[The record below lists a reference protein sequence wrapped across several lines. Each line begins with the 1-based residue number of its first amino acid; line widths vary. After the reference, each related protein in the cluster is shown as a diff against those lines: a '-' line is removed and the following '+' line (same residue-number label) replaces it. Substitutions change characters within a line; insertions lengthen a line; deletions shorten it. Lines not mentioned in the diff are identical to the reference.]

1 MTLPLDAAVVG
12 EIRLRSWERLSY
24 GLWVRRGRRDER
36 SDLRAWQLLLPPTA
50 GFTHLTAAAVRG
62 WWLPVPL
69 VHPVFAAMPETGN
82 RYRRRGLIVFR
93 HPQPP
98 MLEFWHGLRVTTAA
112 DTLLHAA
119 RDLALLD
126 LVVLGDSALRSKQ
139 ITLSDLERIA
149 RQRRRGVR
157 QLRRLIPLLD
167 ARSESPW
174 ESIMRV
180 LHRAAGIPVTPQY
193 KIYDEYGDF
202 VARADLRIDGTRRL
216 QEYDGADHRDKDRHR
231 SDLGRDRA
239 LLRTGWERAG
249 YTSTDV
255 LYGGAAIIADTDR
268 VLGREFEPGQL
279 AAWNALIA
287 ESLHAPAGR
296 ARVWRRWRRK

>member
-12 EIRLRSWERLSY
+12 EMRLRSWERLSR
-24 GLWVRRGRRDER
+24 GLWVWQGRRDEI

-69 VHPVFAAMPETGN
+69 PYPVFASMPESGD
-82 RYRRRGLIVFR
+82 RYRRRGLIVSR

-98 MLEFWHGLRVTTAA
+98 ILEFWQGLSLTTAA

-126 LVVLGDSALRSKQ
+126 LAVLGDSALRSKQ
-139 ITLSDLERIA
+139 VTLTELKQVA
-149 RQRRRGVR
+149 QQRRRGVR

-167 ARSESPW
+167 ERSESPW

-180 LHRAAGIPVTPQY
+180 LHRAADIPVTPQH
-193 KIYDEYGDF
+193 KIYDEYENF

-249 YTSTDV
+249 YTSADV
-255 LYGGAAIIADTDR
+255 LYGGAAIIADADR
-268 VLGREFEPGQL
+268 ALGRAFEPGQL

-287 ESLHAPAGR
+287 ESLHTPAGR